1 MSQKSPV
8 FAKNSSH
15 LLGSLLCELRVE
27 VVEEGGGVRVPA
39 VGQHLGSVP
48 PHGHH
53 QTEGGAGAG
62 QEGERESLEG

>member
-1 MSQKSPV
+1 M
-8 FAKNSSH
+8 
-15 LLGSLLCELRVE
+15 E

-62 QEGERESLEG
+62 QEGERESLDLEGGRLSS